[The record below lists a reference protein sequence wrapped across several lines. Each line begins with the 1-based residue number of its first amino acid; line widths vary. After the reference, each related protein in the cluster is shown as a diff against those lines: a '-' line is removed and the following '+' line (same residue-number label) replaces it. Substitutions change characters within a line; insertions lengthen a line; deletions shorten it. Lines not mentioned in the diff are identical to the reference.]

1 MTERSPF
8 RYAAGGFALFVAVGI
23 GVGLAQNFTLAFL
36 IEALVEPPNDP
47 LDNTLVGIVVVVDV
61 ITPFS
66 LGPLV
71 AAGVGLMTATGYPDR
86 EGTAAV
92 VAGVVSGVGFVAM
105 TLVALFLTFAALQ
118 QYASGGGTGGG
129 PFTAADLVPTV
140 VQSGVPMAIVGA
152 AAAYIRA
159 RLE

>member
-1 MTERSPF
+1 MTEYRPL
-8 RYAAGGFALFVAVGI
+8 RYVVGGLGLFAAVGV
-23 GVGLAQNFTLAFL
+23 GVGLAQNFTLGFL
-36 IEALVEPPNDP
+36 IEALVDPPNNP
-47 LDNTLVGIVVVVDV
+47 MDNTLVGIVIVVDV

-71 AAGVGLMTATGYPDR
+71 AAGVGLLTGAGYPNR

-92 VAGVVSGVGFVAM
+92 IAGAVSGVGFVVM
-105 TLVALFLTFAALQ
+105 TLLALFLTFAALQ
-118 QYASGGGTGGG
+118 QYASGGGGGGG
-129 PFTAADLVPTV
+129 PFTAADLMPTV
-140 VQSGVPMAIVGA
+140 VQSGIPMAIVGA